1 MSHSQWKGMMTSALQ
16 KGSLTMDVQR
26 YGPTDTSGDATMV
39 KLAQINGQEVNVLTS
54 KSRKGGFQDSPLTV
68 RSREHDLLVLK
79 TQKRRAEFFNQEGG
93 SASAIS
99 DLQVPSLSTS
109 PSSWSWD
116 PEEERRRQEKWQEEQ
131 ERLLQEKYR
140 QDQERLDTEW
150 QQAQEEAGVEGY
162 RQAEVTPDPLP
173 PRCIVGYVVPCVKS
187 STPNME
193 SSGEMTNGIAGLAS
207 PQPALSQPMPPVAH
221 VASNQKKEVV
231 FDGKEGRS
239 LSLKKGGTWKR
250 RLKWQKEIIG

>member
-1 MSHSQWKGMMTSALQ
+1 MQFFPL
-16 KGSLTMDVQR
+16 SLTRSQR
-26 YGPTDTSGDATMV
+26 YGLPVSLIQKA
-39 KLAQINGQEVNVLTS
+39 
-54 KSRKGGFQDSPLTV
+54 
-68 RSREHDLLVLK
+68 LLGPWLQCSLI
-79 TQKRRAEFFNQEGG
+79 QKALLG
-93 SASAIS
+93 
-99 DLQVPSLSTS
+99 PC
-109 PSSWSWD
+109 WSWD
-116 PEEERRRQEKWQEEQ
+116 LRKRRRQEKWQEEQ

-140 QDQERLDTEW
+140 QDQERLDAEW

-231 FDGKEGRS
+231 FDGERREEP
-239 LSLKKGGTWKR
+239 LLKKGGTWKR
-250 RLKWQKEIIG
+250 RLKWQKEIIGLGTPMVSPSYL